1 MNKEDSGAGTL
12 RVQVLTANG
21 ALPVVGATVRVREYL
36 AGTGAESLFRTL
48 LTDES
53 GLTPILSLPAPPAAA
68 SLTPDT
74 ARPFA
79 RYLVT
84 VVKAGYYVSADAGAT
99 IFDGIRSLQPIYLV
113 PESMP
118 MPDGGRE
125 QT

>member
-1 MNKEDSGAGTL
+1 MEKEDTGTGTL

-21 ALPVVGATVRVREYL
+21 ALPVVGATVRIGSFL
-36 AGTGAESLFRTL
+36 PGTDAETLFRTL

-53 GLTPILSLPAPPAAA
+53 GLTPILTLPAPPRAE

-79 RYLVT
+79 RYRVSVL
-84 VVKAGYYVSADAGAT
+84 KAGYYTSADAGTT
-99 IFDGIRSLQPIYLV
+99 IFDGIHSLQPIYLV

-118 MPDGGRE
+118 GAMPGGDR
-125 QT
+125 T